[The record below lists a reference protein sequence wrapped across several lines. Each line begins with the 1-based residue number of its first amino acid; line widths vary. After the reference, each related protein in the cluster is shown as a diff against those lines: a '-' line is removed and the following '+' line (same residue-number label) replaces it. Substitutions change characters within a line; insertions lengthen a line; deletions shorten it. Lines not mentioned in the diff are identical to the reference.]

1 MENNENSTYHKWEK
15 AIGTSYYG
23 HEFLATI
30 EELKKIFGNPD
41 TIGDKADK
49 VQVEWILDLE
59 ISNSLGTTTTV
70 TIYDWKE
77 YRDYHEDDY
86 IRFHIGGHGGN
97 ITELA
102 KIEIENVLNLFR
114 ND

>member
-1 MENNENSTYHKWEK
+1 MKTNENSTFHKWDK
-15 AIGTSYYG
+15 AIGTSFHG

-30 EELKKIFGNPD
+30 EELKDIFGNPD
-41 TIGDKADK
+41 VVGDKEDK
-49 VQVEWILDLE
+49 VQYEWILDLE
-59 ISNSLGTTTTV
+59 ISNSLGTSAPI

-77 YRDYHEDDY
+77 YRNYHENNY
-86 IRFHIGGHGGN
+86 IRFHIGRHSN
-97 ITELA
+97 RITELA

>member
-1 MENNENSTYHKWEK
+1 METNENSTYHKWEK
-15 AIGTSYYG
+15 AIGTSWHG
-23 HEFLATI
+23 HEFLATVT
-30 EELKKIFGNPD
+30 ELKLIFGKPD
-41 TIGDKADK
+41 VIGDKDDK

-59 ISNSLGTTTTV
+59 ISNSLGTSAV
-70 TIYDWKE
+70 ITIYDWKE
-77 YRDYHEDDY
+77 FRDYHEDSY
-86 IRFHIGGHGGN
+86 IRFHIGGHSDN

>member
-15 AIGTSYYG
+15 VIGTSWHG

-30 EELKKIFGNPD
+30 QELKQIFGNPD
-41 TIGDKADK
+41 VVGDKDDK
-49 VQVEWILDLE
+49 VQYEWILDLE

-77 YRDYHEDDY
+77 YVDYHEDDY
-86 IRFHIGGHGGN
+86 IRLHIGGHSEN
-97 ITELA
+97 ITKLA
-102 KIEIENVLNLFR
+102 KIEIQNVLNLFR